1 MAWDRIGLIRK
12 CSSAR
17 STVRSIGAEA
27 RGATLFAHCSATFT
41 LGAAG
46 LLTGKYRDGAE
57 PAASRAAVDRA
68 NGGKGDLG
76 GRRTRRAAEAVA
88 AWLALAAELAL
99 DPVHAAIAFTRQRP
113 FPVIPIIGATDLAQL
128 DHILAG
134 LDLRLS
140 EDALRRIAQFHR
152 DHPMPF

>member
-1 MAWDRIGLIRK
+1 M
-12 CSSAR
+12 SSSR
-17 STVRSIGAEA
+17 SP
-27 RGATLFAHCSATFT
+27 
-41 LGAAG
+41 AG
-46 LLTGKYRDGAE
+46 
-57 PAASRAAVDRA
+57 SRAAVDRA
-68 NGGKGDLG
+68 NGGQGNIG
-76 GRRTRRAAEAVA
+76 GRRTRRAEEAVA
-88 AWLALAAELAL
+88 AWHKLMADLRL